1 MDARVL
7 DGRAIAW
14 ELAASLAE
22 RASGLR
28 GRGVVPVLAAV
39 GIGEDPAALFYD
51 RVLRRGAGR
60 VGVEFRGDRLPS
72 GSGAERVAERLRG
85 LSADPSVHGVV
96 LHSPLPPGLDHAE
109 LAASIAPGKDVD
121 GAGPASAARLLLGR
135 PGFVPATAAAV
146 LEILGRAGVPLE
158 GARAVVV
165 GRSLVVGKPAALLLL
180 AANATVTVCHS
191 RTRGLAGIAA
201 EADVLVVAA
210 GRPRLIGPEAVKPG
224 ATVVDVGT
232 TSTEGG
238 MAGDVDFEAVARVA
252 GAITPVPGGV
262 GPVTTMSLLRQTL
275 DAAER
280 A

>member
-7 DGRAIAW
+7 DGRAIAG

-22 RASGLR
+22 RASALR
-28 GRGVVPVLAAV
+28 GRGVVPVLATV
-39 GIGEDPAALFYD
+39 GIGEDPAALSYD

-60 VGVEFRGDRLPS
+60 VGVDFRGDPLPS

-85 LSADPSVHGVV
+85 LSADPSVHGVM
-96 LHSPLPPGLDHAE
+96 LHSPLPAGFDHAE

-121 GAGPASAARLLLGR
+121 GAGPASAARLLFGR

-210 GRPRLIGPEAVKPG
+210 GRPTLIGPEAVKPG

-238 MAGDVDFEAVARVA
+238 MVGDVDFEAVARVA